1 MAFHDVRP
9 RRSEHWLQVATLVA
23 TSVLLGILGW
33 MAMQFVAMRD
43 DTHALKDQLETVQQ
57 QITDLKDNLGERL
70 NRVEARV
77 DKLDDEARERG
88 R

>member
-1 MAFHDVRP
+1 M
-9 RRSEHWLQVATLVA
+9 ATLVA

-33 MAMQFVAMRD
+33 MAMQFVAVRD
-43 DTHALKDQLETVQQ
+43 DTHALKDQLQTVQQ

-77 DKLDDEARERG
+77 DKLDDEARERPQ
-88 R
+88 

>member
-1 MAFHDVRP
+1 VAFDDARP

-77 DKLDDEARERG
+77 DKLDDEARERA

>member
-1 MAFHDVRP
+1 VAFPDARP

-43 DTHALKDQLETVQQ
+43 DTHALKDQLQTVQQ

-77 DKLDDEARERG
+77 DKLDDEARERA

>member
-1 MAFHDVRP
+1 M
-9 RRSEHWLQVATLVA
+9 A

-33 MAMQFVAMRD
+33 MAMQFVAVRD
-43 DTHALKDQLETVQQ
+43 DTHALKDQLQTVQQ

-77 DKLDDEARERG
+77 DKLDDEARERPQ
-88 R
+88 

>member
-1 MAFHDVRP
+1 M
-9 RRSEHWLQVATLVA
+9 A

-43 DTHALKDQLETVQQ
+43 DTHALKDQLQTVQQ
-57 QITDLKDNLGERL
+57 QITDLKDNLGDRL

-77 DKLDDEARERG
+77 DKLDDEARERAS
-88 R
+88 

>member
-1 MAFHDVRP
+1 M
-9 RRSEHWLQVATLVA
+9 A

-43 DTHALKDQLETVQQ
+43 DTHALKDQLQTVQQ

-77 DKLDDEARERG
+77 DKLDDEARERA